1 MSDAFRIFRIAKA
14 NLVRL
19 EDCEKV
25 RLAKTVKSSIPFWDS
40 RDERL
45 KVRGGA
51 RTRAGSRG
59 GAESRGQA
67 SPALDV

>member
-19 EDCEKV
+19 KDCERCV
-25 RLAKTVKSSIPFWDS
+25 SKTVKSSIPFWDF